1 MNCSGSLEYLSVR
14 PLCTLALQGRVV
26 VALYTYQGSEFGDM
40 TFTKGDQM
48 EILDDTDPD
57 WWVARHQTTGETG
70 HIPRNYVALLSSI
83 ESEE

>member
-1 MNCSGSLEYLSVR
+1 MCF
-14 PLCTLALQGRVV
+14 LCTRALQGRVV

-57 WWVARHQTTGETG
+57 WWVARHQISGETG